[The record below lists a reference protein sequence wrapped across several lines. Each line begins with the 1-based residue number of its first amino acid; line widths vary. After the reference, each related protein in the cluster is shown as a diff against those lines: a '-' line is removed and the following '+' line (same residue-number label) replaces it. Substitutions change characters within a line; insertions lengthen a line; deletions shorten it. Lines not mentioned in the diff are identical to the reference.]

1 MTDLSAASLHQ
12 HCAPNQSYRRN
23 FLSTSSTESSRAN
36 HTRARESTYH
46 SPAFIPK
53 LDRPFTPYT
62 VIRHGV
68 LPAPTVQSNAT
79 FPRPSTTFHT
89 RETRANKVPVRSI
102 PAGSPDS
109 RYSIP
114 SRIASSRNLT
124 RRRARIQNAAPVS
137 PAITST
143 GPATNHQTHIGT
155 PPRTSLPLLCAL
167 CARLCFSLS
176 RARYS
181 VRAMTQIRIG
191 SRGSQL
197 ALWQANHIAAILRTA
212 GHAVEIEVIRTT
224 GDRMQDPGFV
234 PPPGL
239 DGKGIFIKEIEEALA
254 AGRIDLAVHSLK
266 DLPTTL
272 DPRFTLAAI
281 PTRADARDAFVCE
294 PFWALHTLPENSVIG
309 TNSPRRR
316 AQLLHLRPDLQFVE
330 LRGNIDTR
338 LRKLDEG
345 QNGIKPAALVLA
357 CAGLDRIGRT
367 ESVHQR
373 FAVDELTP
381 APGQGALALETRSP
395 HHPLDTEN
403 AHRDPEIHAAIAALD
418 CPETRR
424 ATTTERAFLHAMGG
438 GCELPLGAFSTPDGL
453 LHAQVLTPDGDQ
465 SVCCALPA
473 APNETPEAQGQRA
486 AQLLIDRG
494 ARDLLSL

>member
-1 MTDLSAASLHQ
+1 
-12 HCAPNQSYRRN
+12 
-23 FLSTSSTESSRAN
+23 
-36 HTRARESTYH
+36 
-46 SPAFIPK
+46 
-53 LDRPFTPYT
+53 
-62 VIRHGV
+62 
-68 LPAPTVQSNAT
+68 
-79 FPRPSTTFHT
+79 
-89 RETRANKVPVRSI
+89 
-102 PAGSPDS
+102 
-109 RYSIP
+109 
-114 SRIASSRNLT
+114 
-124 RRRARIQNAAPVS
+124 
-137 PAITST
+137 
-143 GPATNHQTHIGT
+143 
-155 PPRTSLPLLCAL
+155 
-167 CARLCFSLS
+167 
-176 RARYS
+176 
-181 VRAMTQIRIG
+181 MTQIRIG

-224 GDRMQDPGFV
+224 GDRMQDPGFIV
-234 PPPGL
+234 PPGA

-272 DPRFTLAAI
+272 DERFTLAAI

-294 PFWALHTLPENSVIG
+294 PFWALHTLPENSTIG

-338 LRKLDEG
+338 LRKLDQG
-345 QNGIKPAALVLA
+345 QAAALVLA

-418 CPETRR
+418 CPETSR
-424 ATTTERAFLHAMGG
+424 AVAAERAFLHAMGG
-438 GCELPLGAFSTPDGL
+438 GCELPLGAFCTPAGL

-473 APNETPEAQGQRA
+473 DSAETPESHGQRA

-494 ARDLLSL
+494 ALSLLNPE